1 MSDFTLAYRP
11 YPDPDSPLQAA
22 QIPWDSEL
30 FGFPCW
36 DVRPGGEASP
46 VLAAALSGF
55 VAERKADGEC
65 LLVTKV
71 PTGDVARGRVLAEN
85 GFYVVEAMLDIA
97 LPLAR
102 LAPSTAMARGAVLR
116 PATPDDLPTMLDI
129 AGSAFHDDRFHLDP
143 SLSSEKADQRYRG
156 WVERGFASGEP
167 VFVYEDTRRG
177 TILGFYHIREL
188 PNSAVDLSL
197 AAVHP
202 SCQGSGIGALMYQ
215 AVLEECRQRGY
226 QTAVTRIAVNNLPV
240 ANLFFRL
247 GFTIREA
254 MLTLH
259 LHYQP

>member
-1 MSDFTLAYRP
+1 MSDFTLTYRP
-11 YPDPDSPLQAA
+11 YPDADSPLQAA
-22 QIPWDSEL
+22 RIPWDSAL

-36 DVRPGGEASP
+36 DVRPGGVASA
-46 VLAAALSGF
+46 LAAF
-55 VAERKADGEC
+55 VAERMAEGEC
-65 LLVTKV
+65 LLVAKV
-71 PTGDVARGRVLAEN
+71 PTHDVTMGRMLAEN
-85 GFYVVEAMLDIA
+85 GFYVVETMLDIA

-102 LAPSTAMARGAVLR
+102 LAPSTAVARGAMLR
-116 PATPDDLPTMLDI
+116 LATPADLEAILAI

-143 SLSSEKADQRYRG
+143 SLPSEKADQRYRG
-156 WVERGFASGEP
+156 WVERGFAGGEP
-167 VFVYEDTRRG
+167 VFVYEDTRRE

-202 SCQGSGIGALMYQ
+202 SCQGAGIGALMYQ
-215 AVLEECRQRGY
+215 AVLGECRQRGY
-226 QTAVTRIAVNNLPV
+226 QTAVTRIAINNLPV

-254 MLTLH
+254 VLTFH

>member
-1 MSDFTLAYRP
+1 MSDFTLDYRP
-11 YPDPDSPLQAA
+11 YPDADSPLQAA
-22 QIPWDSEL
+22 RIPWDSAL

-36 DVRPGGEASP
+36 DVRPGGEASS
-46 VLAAALSGF
+46 VLAEALSGF
-55 VAERKADGEC
+55 VAERKAEGEC

-71 PTGDVARGRVLAEN
+71 PTRDVAMGRVLAEN
-85 GFYVVEAMLDIA
+85 GFYVVEAMLDIT

-102 LAPSTAMARGAVLR
+102 LTPSTAVARGAALR
-116 PATPDDLPTMLDI
+116 PATTDDLEAILDI

-143 SLSSEKADQRYRG
+143 TLPPEKADRRYRG

-177 TILGFYHIREL
+177 RILGFYHIREL
-188 PNSAVDLSL
+188 PNAAVDLSL

-215 AVLEECRQRGY
+215 AMLEECRQRGY
-226 QTAVTRIAVNNLPV
+226 QTAVTRIAINNLPV

-254 MLTLH
+254 VLTFH
-259 LHYQP
+259 WHYQP

>member
-1 MSDFTLAYRP
+1 MSDFTLTYRP
-11 YPDPDSPLQAA
+11 YPTGDSPLQAA

-30 FGFPCW
+30 LGFPCW
-36 DVRPGGEASP
+36 DVRPGGEASA
-46 VLAAALSGF
+46 VLATALAGF
-55 VAERKADGEC
+55 TAERKAAGEC

-71 PTGDVARGRVLAEN
+71 PTRDVAMGRLLAGC

-102 LAPSTAMARGAVLR
+102 LAPTAAVGRGAVLR
-116 PATPDDLPTMLDI
+116 LATPDDLDAILTI
-129 AGSAFHDDRFHLDP
+129 AGSAFRDDRFHLDP
-143 SLSSEKADQRYRG
+143 TLPTEKADQRYRG
-156 WVERGFASGEP
+156 WVERGFASSEP
-167 VFVYEDTRRG
+167 VYVYEDTRKG

-188 PNSAVDLSL
+188 PSAIVDLSL

-202 SCQGSGIGALMYQ
+202 ACQGAGIGALMYQ
-215 AVLEECRQRGY
+215 AVLEECRRRGY
-226 QTAVTRIAVNNLPV
+226 QTAVTRIAINNLPV

-254 MLTLH
+254 VLTFH